1 MKRLFEYIRLVLFVG
16 GVLLGIQIPGFV
28 DQYGQRLE
36 AHALESTRS
45 LSDFQKDAD
54 RFFDGSIEKLVAH
67 YQKNPDQVV
76 QQGGS
81 NINTLYRRQQT
92 LQAAYRAF
100 SASWWSP
107 YTQTFFS
114 PVPDIRTNAVESY
127 DFTVMLNSHAIVAG
141 LIAGLLLGIML
152 EILLGLPRLI
162 FNRAPRSRRPLRHRP
177 SR

>member
-16 GVLLGIQIPGFV
+16 GVLLGIQVPGFV

-36 AHALESTRS
+36 AHTLESTRS

-54 RFFDGSIEKLVAH
+54 RYFDGSIEKLVAH

-81 NINTLYRRQQT
+81 NINTLYQRQQT

-100 SASWWSP
+100 TANWWSP
-107 YTQTFFS
+107 YVQTLFR
-114 PVPDIRTNAVESY
+114 PVADIRAQAVESY
-127 DFTVMLNSHAIVAG
+127 DFSVMLNSHAIVVG
-141 LIAGLLLGIML
+141 LIAGLLLGILL
-152 EILLGLPRLI
+152 ETLLGLLRLV
-162 FNRAPRSRRPLRHRP
+162 FNRPPRSRRPLGYRAPR
-177 SR
+177 

>member
-16 GVLLGIQIPGFV
+16 GVLLGIQVPGFV

-54 RFFDGSIEKLVAH
+54 RYFDGSIEKLVTH

-81 NINTLYRRQQT
+81 NINTLYQRQQT

-100 SASWWSP
+100 TANWWSP
-107 YTQTFFS
+107 YIQTLFS
-114 PVPDIRTNAVESY
+114 PVADIRAQAIESY
-127 DFTVMLNSHAIVAG
+127 DFSVMLNSHAIVAG
-141 LIAGLLLGIML
+141 LIAGLLLGVLLEIML
-152 EILLGLPRLI
+152 GLLRLI
-162 FNRAPRSRRPLRHRP
+162 FNRRPRSRRPLRHRP